1 MKMEKQQ
8 YEFSEEENIIVG
20 SLAKKMKFVG
30 IFGIIFGVLEILQG
44 IFSDKSAILQGIIS
58 IIIGIWTSKAS
69 ESFQKIVDTQGND
82 ISYLLGA
89 LDQLKKLF
97 SLQYWTYLIGVII
110 VIITIISIL
119 IFGLNTTSH

>member
-1 MKMEKQQ
+1 MEQQQ
-8 YEFSEEENIIVG
+8 YEFSEEENILVG

-44 IFSDKSAILQGIIS
+44 VFSDKTAIVQGLIS
-58 IIIGIWTSKAS
+58 IIIGIWTTKAS

-97 SLQYWTYLIGVII
+97 SLQYWTYLIGAII

-119 IFGLNTTSH
+119 IFGISTTNH

>member
-1 MKMEKQQ
+1 MEQQQ
-8 YEFSEEENIIVG
+8 YEFSEEENILVG

-58 IIIGIWTSKAS
+58 IIIGIWTTKAS

-97 SLQYWTYLIGVII
+97 SLQYWTYLIGAII

-119 IFGLNTTSH
+119 IFGMSTTNQ

>member
-1 MKMEKQQ
+1 MEQQQ
-8 YEFSEEENIIVG
+8 YEFSEEENILVG

-30 IFGIIFGVLEILQG
+30 IFGIIFGILEILQG
-44 IFSDKSAILQGIIS
+44 VFSDKTAIVQGLIS
-58 IIIGIWTSKAS
+58 IIIGIWTTKAS

-97 SLQYWTYLIGVII
+97 SLQYWTYLIGAII

-119 IFGLNTTSH
+119 IFGISTTNH

>member
-1 MKMEKQQ
+1 MEQQQ
-8 YEFSEEENIIVG
+8 YEFSEEENILVG

-30 IFGIIFGVLEILQG
+30 IFGIIFGILEILQG
-44 IFSDKSAILQGIIS
+44 VFSDKTAIVQGLIS
-58 IIIGIWTSKAS
+58 IIIGIWTTKAS

-97 SLQYWTYLIGVII
+97 SLQYWTYLIGAII
-110 VIITIISIL
+110 IIITIISIL
-119 IFGLNTTSH
+119 IFGISTTNH

>member
-1 MKMEKQQ
+1 MEQQQ
-8 YEFSEEENIIVG
+8 YEFSEEENILVG

-30 IFGIIFGVLEILQG
+30 IFGVTFGVFEILQG
-44 IFSDKSAILQGIIS
+44 IFFDKTAIVQGLIS
-58 IIIGIWTSKAS
+58 IVIGIWTTKAS

-97 SLQYWTYLIGVII
+97 SLQYWTYLIGTIL
-110 VIITIISIL
+110 VIITIISL
-119 IFGLNTTSH
+119 GIFGINTTNN

>member
-1 MKMEKQQ
+1 MEQQQ
-8 YEFSEEENIIVG
+8 YEFSEEENILVG

-44 IFSDKSAILQGIIS
+44 IFSDKTAIVQGLIS
-58 IIIGIWTSKAS
+58 IIIGIWTTKAS

-97 SLQYWTYLIGVII
+97 SLQYWTYLIGAII

-119 IFGLNTTSH
+119 IFGMSTTNH

>member
-1 MKMEKQQ
+1 MEKQE
-8 YEFSEEENIIVG
+8 YEFTEEENVLVG

-30 IFGIIFGVLEILQG
+30 IFGVIFGVLEIIQG
-44 IFSDKSAILQGIIS
+44 ISSEKTAIVQGIIS
-58 IIIGIWTSKAS
+58 IVIGIWTTKAS

-97 SLQYWTYLIGVII
+97 SLQYWTYLLGAII
-110 VIITIISIL
+110 VVISIL
-119 IFGLNTTSH
+119 FAVIFAS

>member
-1 MKMEKQQ
+1 MEQQQ
-8 YEFSEEENIIVG
+8 YEFSEEENILVG

-58 IIIGIWTSKAS
+58 IIIGIWTTKAS

-97 SLQYWTYLIGVII
+97 SLQYWTYLIGAII
-110 VIITIISIL
+110 VIITIISFL
-119 IFGLNTTSH
+119 IFGMSTTNH

>member
-1 MKMEKQQ
+1 MEQQQ
-8 YEFSEEENIIVG
+8 YEFSEEENILVG

-58 IIIGIWTSKAS
+58 IIIGIWTTKAS

-97 SLQYWTYLIGVII
+97 SLQYWTYLIGAII

-119 IFGLNTTSH
+119 IFGMSTTNH

>member
-1 MKMEKQQ
+1 MEQQQ
-8 YEFSEEENIIVG
+8 YEFSEEENILVG

-44 IFSDKSAILQGIIS
+44 IFSDKTAIVQGLIS
-58 IIIGIWTSKAS
+58 IIIGIWTTKAS

-97 SLQYWTYLIGVII
+97 SLQYWTYLIGAII
-110 VIITIISIL
+110 VIITIPLS
-119 IFGLNTTSH
+119 

>member
-1 MKMEKQQ
+1 MEQQQQ
-8 YEFSEEENIIVG
+8 YEFSEEENILVG

-44 IFSDKSAILQGIIS
+44 IFSDKTAIVQGLIS
-58 IIIGIWTSKAS
+58 IIIGIWTTKAS

-97 SLQYWTYLIGVII
+97 SLQYWTYLIGAII

-119 IFGLNTTSH
+119 IFGISTTNH

>member
-1 MKMEKQQ
+1 MEQQQ
-8 YEFSEEENIIVG
+8 YEFSEKENILVG

-30 IFGIIFGVLEILQG
+30 IFGIIFGILEILQG
-44 IFSDKSAILQGIIS
+44 IFSDKTAIVQGLIS
-58 IIIGIWTSKAS
+58 IIIGIWTTKAS

-97 SLQYWTYLIGVII
+97 SLQYWTYLIGAII

-119 IFGLNTTSH
+119 IFGISTTNH

>member
-1 MKMEKQQ
+1 MEQQQQ
-8 YEFSEEENIIVG
+8 YEFSEEENILVG

-58 IIIGIWTSKAS
+58 IIIGIWTTKAS

-97 SLQYWTYLIGVII
+97 SLQYWTYLIGAII
-110 VIITIISIL
+110 VIITIISFL
-119 IFGLNTTSH
+119 IFGMSTTNH

>member
-1 MKMEKQQ
+1 MEQQQ
-8 YEFSEEENIIVG
+8 YEFSEEENILVG

-58 IIIGIWTSKAS
+58 IIIGIWTTKAS

-97 SLQYWTYLIGVII
+97 SLQYWTYLIGAII

-119 IFGLNTTSH
+119 IFGMSITNH

>member
-1 MKMEKQQ
+1 MEQQQ
-8 YEFSEEENIIVG
+8 YEFSEEENILVG

-30 IFGIIFGVLEILQG
+30 IFGIIFGILEILQG
-44 IFSDKSAILQGIIS
+44 IFSDKTAIVQGLIS
-58 IIIGIWTSKAS
+58 IIIGIWTTKAS

-97 SLQYWTYLIGVII
+97 SLQYWTYLIGAII

-119 IFGLNTTSH
+119 IFGISTTNH

>member
-1 MKMEKQQ
+1 MEQQQ
-8 YEFSEEENIIVG
+8 YEFSEEENILVG

-30 IFGIIFGVLEILQG
+30 IFGIIFGILEILQG
-44 IFSDKSAILQGIIS
+44 VFSDKTAIVQGLIS
-58 IIIGIWTSKAS
+58 IIIGIWTTKAS

-97 SLQYWTYLIGVII
+97 SLQYWTYLIGAII

-119 IFGLNTTSH
+119 IFGISTTNQ

>member
-1 MKMEKQQ
+1 MEQQQ
-8 YEFSEEENIIVG
+8 YEFSEEENILVG

-30 IFGIIFGVLEILQG
+30 IFGIIFGILEILQG
-44 IFSDKSAILQGIIS
+44 IFSDKTAIVQGLIS
-58 IIIGIWTSKAS
+58 IIIGIWTTKAS

-97 SLQYWTYLIGVII
+97 SLQYWTYLIGAII

-119 IFGLNTTSH
+119 IFGMSTTNH

>member
-1 MKMEKQQ
+1 MEQQQ
-8 YEFSEEENIIVG
+8 YEFSEEENILVG

-44 IFSDKSAILQGIIS
+44 IFSDKTAIVQGLIS
-58 IIIGIWTSKAS
+58 IIIGIWTTKAS

-97 SLQYWTYLIGVII
+97 SLQYWTYLIGAII
-110 VIITIISIL
+110 VIITIISFL
-119 IFGLNTTSH
+119 IFGMSTTNH

>member
-1 MKMEKQQ
+1 MEQQQ
-8 YEFSEEENIIVG
+8 YEFSEEENILVG

-30 IFGIIFGVLEILQG
+30 IFGIIFGILEILQG
-44 IFSDKSAILQGIIS
+44 VFSDKTAIVQGLIS
-58 IIIGIWTSKAS
+58 IIIGIWTTKAS

-97 SLQYWTYLIGVII
+97 SLQYWTYLIGTIL
-110 VIITIISIL
+110 VIITIISL
-119 IFGLNTTSH
+119 GIFGINTTNN

>member
-1 MKMEKQQ
+1 MEQQQ
-8 YEFSEEENIIVG
+8 YEFSEKENILVG

-30 IFGIIFGVLEILQG
+30 IFGIIFGILEILQG
-44 IFSDKSAILQGIIS
+44 IFSDKTAIVQGLIS
-58 IIIGIWTSKAS
+58 IIIGIWTTKAS

-97 SLQYWTYLIGVII
+97 SLQYWTYLIGAII
-110 VIITIISIL
+110 IIITIISIL
-119 IFGLNTTSH
+119 IFGISTTNH

>member
-1 MKMEKQQ
+1 MEKQQ
-8 YEFSEEENIIVG
+8 YEFSEEENVLVG

-30 IFGIIFGVLEILQG
+30 IFGIIFGILEILEG
-44 IFSDKSAILQGIIS
+44 IFSDKTAIVQGLIS
-58 IIIGIWTSKAS
+58 IIIGIWTTKAS

-97 SLQYWTYLIGVII
+97 SLQYWTYLIGGIV

-119 IFGLNTTSH
+119 IFGISTTNH

>member
-1 MKMEKQQ
+1 MEQQ

-44 IFSDKSAILQGIIS
+44 IFSDKTAIVQGLIS
-58 IIIGIWTSKAS
+58 IIIGIWTTKAS

-97 SLQYWTYLIGVII
+97 SLQYWTYLIGAII

-119 IFGLNTTSH
+119 IFGMSTTNH

>member
-1 MKMEKQQ
+1 MEQQQ
-8 YEFSEEENIIVG
+8 YEFSEDENILVG

-30 IFGIIFGVLEILQG
+30 IFGIIFGILEILEG
-44 IFSDKSAILQGIIS
+44 IFSDKTAIVQGLIS
-58 IIIGIWTSKAS
+58 IIIGIWTTKAS

-97 SLQYWTYLIGVII
+97 SLQYWTYLIGAIV

-119 IFGLNTTSH
+119 IFGISTTNH

>member
-1 MKMEKQQ
+1 MEQQQ
-8 YEFSEEENIIVG
+8 YEFSEEENILVG

-44 IFSDKSAILQGIIS
+44 IFSDKTAIVQGLIS
-58 IIIGIWTSKAS
+58 IIIGIWTTKAS

-97 SLQYWTYLIGVII
+97 SLQYWTYLIGAII

-119 IFGLNTTSH
+119 IFGISTTNH

>member
-1 MKMEKQQ
+1 MEQQQ
-8 YEFSEEENIIVG
+8 YEFSEEENRLVG

-44 IFSDKSAILQGIIS
+44 IFSDKTAIVQGLIS
-58 IIIGIWTSKAS
+58 IIIGIWTTKAS

-97 SLQYWTYLIGVII
+97 SLQYWTYLIGAII

-119 IFGLNTTSH
+119 IFGMSTTNH

>member
-1 MKMEKQQ
+1 MEQQQ
-8 YEFSEEENIIVG
+8 YEFSEEENILVG

-58 IIIGIWTSKAS
+58 IIIGIWTTKAS

-97 SLQYWTYLIGVII
+97 SLQYWTYLIGAII
-110 VIITIISIL
+110 VIITIISFL
-119 IFGLNTTSH
+119 IFGMSTTHH